1 MINRY
6 TLPEMGA
13 LWSEAAKFQKWLD
26 VELAVCEVHAE
37 MGTIPLDALAEIK
50 ARAAFTVERINEI
63 ERTTDHDVF
72 AFTTALAENIG
83 ESARFVHYGLTS
95 SDVVDTA
102 NALLLSD
109 ACDLLLKRVDALLEV
124 LKRRAYEFK
133 DTPQIGRTHG
143 VHAEPTSYG
152 LTFALWFDEMRR
164 NRLRLERARETV
176 AVGKIS
182 GAVGAFAHLD
192 PEVEERVCARLG
204 LRPAPVSTQIIQ
216 RDNYAEYLSTLA
228 LVASSLDKFALQV
241 RHWQRT
247 EVREAEERF
256 KKGQKGSSAMPHKR
270 NPILSERICGMARVV
285 RGYALAGL
293 ESVALWH
300 ERDIS
305 HSSAERVIL
314 PDSSIALDYMLAK
327 ATSLID
333 TLVVYPARMLE
344 NLQATR
350 GLVFSGQLLLA
361 LARSGVSREQA
372 YEWAQRNAMKT
383 WDEGGDFRTRVLEDA
398 DITAHLSRDEI
409 ERAFS
414 LETYLRNVDKVFA
427 RVFDEDQKPES
438 GAGRKLKL
446 KAGREIALPGE
457 L

>member
-1 MINRY
+1 MIPRY

-13 LWSEAAKFQKWLD
+13 LWSEQNKFEKWLA

-37 MGTIPLDALAEIK
+37 MGTIPRAALEEIR

-63 ERTTDHDVF
+63 ERTTDHDVI
-72 AFTTALAENIG
+72 AFTTALAEHIG
-83 ESARFVHYGLTS
+83 EASRFVHYGLTS

-102 NALLLSD
+102 NALLLRD
-109 ACDLLLKRVDALLEV
+109 ACTLLLQKTDTLLEV
-124 LKRRAYEFK
+124 LRRRAFEFK
-133 DTPQIGRTHG
+133 LTPQIGRTHG
-143 VHAEPTSYG
+143 VHAEPTSFG

-164 NRLRLERARETV
+164 NRTRLERAREAV

-192 PEVEERVCARLG
+192 PEVEEKVCARLN

-216 RDNYAEYLSTLA
+216 RDIYAEYLTTLA
-228 LVASSLDKFALQV
+228 IVASSLDKFALQI

-256 KKGQKGSSAMPHKR
+256 RAGQKGSSAMPHKR

-285 RGYALAGL
+285 RGYAVAGL

-305 HSSAERVIL
+305 HSSAERVVL
-314 PDSSIALDYMLAK
+314 PDSSIALDYMLQK

-333 TLVVYPARMLE
+333 NLVVHTGRMLE
-344 NLQATR
+344 NLNATR

-361 LARSGVSREQA
+361 LTRAGVSRETA
-372 YEWAQRNAMKT
+372 YEWAQRNAMRT
-383 WDEGGDFRTRVLEDA
+383 WDEGGDFHAHVLADK
-398 DITAHLSRDEI
+398 DITGKLSTEQI
-409 ERAFS
+409 ESVFS
-414 LETYLRNVDKVFA
+414 PDTYLRNVDAIFA
-427 RVFDEDQKPES
+427 RVFNASDK
-438 GAGRKLKL
+438 
-446 KAGREIALPGE
+446 
-457 L
+457 